1 MKLWWTMEEKNTKND
16 LLLIGGGLVLAL
28 VAYLVMSF
36 WQGQATHNAKAI
48 VTIDGAFY
56 GSFSLDTDAVEKIEL
71 PDGNY
76 NILEIK
82 EGKADIT
89 KASCPDGI
97 CVQHRAISKQS
108 QSIVCLPNKVV
119 VEIESGE
126 EAEVDAITN

>member
-1 MKLWWTMEEKNTKND
+1 MEEKKTKND

-28 VAYLVMSF
+28 AVYLVMTF
-36 WQGQATHNAKAI
+36 FQGQATHNAKAV
-48 VTIDGAFY
+48 VTIDGEVY
-56 GSFSLDTDAVEKIEL
+56 GSFPLDTDCVEKIEL
-71 PDGNY
+71 PDGAY

-89 KASCPDGI
+89 EASCPDGI
-97 CVQHRAISKQS
+97 CVNHRAVNKQS

-126 EAEVDAITN
+126 EAELDAVTN

>member
-1 MKLWWTMEEKNTKND
+1 MEEKRTKND

-28 VAYLVMSF
+28 VAYLVMTF
-36 WQGQATHNAKAI
+36 FQGQATHDAKAV
-48 VTIDGAFY
+48 VTIDGEVY
-56 GSFSLDTDAVEKIEL
+56 GSFPLDTDHVEKIEL
-71 PDGNY
+71 PDGSY

-89 KASCPDGI
+89 EASCPDSI
-97 CVQHRAISKQS
+97 CVNHRAVDKQS

-126 EAEVDAITN
+126 EAELDAVTN

>member
-1 MKLWWTMEEKNTKND
+1 MEEKNTKND

-28 VAYLVMSF
+28 AVYLVMTF
-36 WQGQATHNAKAI
+36 FQGQATHNAKAV
-48 VTIDGAFY
+48 VTIDGTLY
-56 GSFSLDTDAVEKIEL
+56 GSFSLDTDIIEKIEL
-71 PDGNY
+71 PDGGY
-76 NILEIK
+76 NVLEIK

-97 CVQHRAISKQS
+97 CVNHRAVSKQS

-126 EAEVDAITN
+126 EAELDAITN